1 MAKRR
6 RRDQQ
11 HLGQES
17 QKRRTYVAGGASA
30 GEKYKPGFPMNIV
43 SNTKIFYVVGAF
55 VAVIMV
61 ATMVIGAQ
69 QVNSSPD
76 PDDVDLGTPTP
87 TVDPNA
93 SPTPT
98 ATPDP
103 KKFSAADQVID
114 AAVNDYRA
122 IIKTTMGDF
131 TIDLLA
137 DQSPAT
143 VNSFVF
149 LAQKDY
155 FDNTPI
161 HRVRADFVIQAG
173 DPTGTGTGGPG
184 YTTAEDTNE
193 LRNTRGMVSWAK
205 GSGQTVVGSQW
216 FVNLKDNSSLDF
228 DNGTAN
234 KYYPFGEVVE
244 GMDVVDK
251 ISQVPVERAASGE
264 ISKPVDEILITDVV
278 IEVSKK

>member
-17 QKRRTYVAGGASA
+17 QKRRNYVAGGANA
-30 GEKYKPGFPMNIV
+30 GDKYKPGFPMNIV

-55 VAVIMV
+55 IAVIMV
-61 ATMVIGAQ
+61 ATMIIGAQ
-69 QVNSSPD
+69 QANTSPN
-76 PDDVDLGTPTP
+76 PDDVDAGTATP
-87 TVDPNA
+87 TVDPDA
-93 SPTPT
+93 TPTPT

-114 AAVNDYRA
+114 AAANDYRA
-122 IIKTTMGDF
+122 IVKTTMGDF
-131 TIDLLA
+131 TINLFA
-137 DQSPAT
+137 DESPAT

-149 LAQKDY
+149 LAEKDY

-184 YTTAEDTNE
+184 YTTPEDTNE

-205 GSGQTVVGSQW
+205 GSGQTVVGSQF

-251 ISQVPVERAASGE
+251 ISQVPVERADSGE
-264 ISKPVDEILITDVV
+264 VSKPVDEILITDVV